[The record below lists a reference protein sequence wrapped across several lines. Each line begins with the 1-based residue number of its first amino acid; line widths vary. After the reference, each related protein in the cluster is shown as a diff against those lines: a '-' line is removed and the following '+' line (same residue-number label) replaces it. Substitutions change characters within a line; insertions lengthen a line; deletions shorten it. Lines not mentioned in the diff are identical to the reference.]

1 MLGQFMIH
9 FGPHNSVCARGGFPK
24 ITDMNIGFSRD
35 GVNWMRSPQRP
46 FVGSSRRPGT
56 WNGGYVHNS
65 GGVCL
70 KQQIAWKFRTMV
82 VDGDEV
88 LRRHLQS
95 NAGLMEEWIRDQKLK
110 ADPRVTAIGR
120 LLRRT
125 SLDELPQI
133 WNVIRG
139 DMSFVGPRPIVQSE
153 IERYGLKYSL
163 YQKVRPGLTGLWQVS
178 GRNNTTY
185 AERVRF
191 DEYYVRNWSVWL
203 DLHILG
209 ETVKVVLTGD
219 GAY

>member
-82 VDGDEV
+82 VDGHEV
-88 LRRHLQS
+88 RLQS
-95 NAGLMEEWIRDQKLK
+95 CPPVENSSCVLSLWSLHNLRYCRSK
-110 ADPRVTAIGR
+110 APANIKFKDNFR
-120 LLRRT
+120 LNN
-125 SLDELPQI
+125 ELPKC
-133 WNVIRG
+133 
-139 DMSFVGPRPIVQSE
+139 SK
-153 IERYGLKYSL
+153 L
-163 YQKVRPGLTGLWQVS
+163 
-178 GRNNTTY
+178 
-185 AERVRF
+185 
-191 DEYYVRNWSVWL
+191 
-203 DLHILG
+203 
-209 ETVKVVLTGD
+209 
-219 GAY
+219 